1 MASTSGSALTIGGTS
16 SDAGGANSAWDAISA
31 RSPARGHHIVGAFKE
46 TGSRAKNDRIER
58 KKVLALAQ
66 AREIDVILATELS
79 RRKLSFARVFDHA
92 FIILILPSCSKLLA

>member
-1 MASTSGSALTIGGTS
+1 VGPAATPAALTALGT
-16 SDAGGANSAWDAISA
+16 
-31 RSPARGHHIVGAFKE
+31 RSPRVRQRAGHHIVGVFTE